1 MLGIS
6 LIGFT
11 QARKPDIMVVPSID
25 WCQENSFVT
34 TYDNQGQVET
44 MPDYAKAII
53 NFPDLS
59 GVMGKIGAEM
69 AKDGFKLIDL
79 GEKLNDVKEL
89 AAEEALSAA
98 GSRGTVASSP
108 IDKLREASRADI
120 EMQVYWK
127 IEKQGPR
134 KRVSSF
140 RLKGI
145 DTFTNQQIAYADG
158 SGEWISSG
166 NASDA
171 DLLREAIQSKMDG
184 FKATLQTTF
193 DDMFANGREI
203 KVRVWVYDNWGK
215 DLETMD
221 YNGEELG
228 VLIEEW
234 VAQNAVK
241 GKTGSV
247 TGSELK
253 MTIPGVRI
261 PLFDEKGSQFDGY
274 GFGKKLKKHLIS
286 LGIPAEEIEVK
297 KAGLGTAFIGLGKK

>member
-1 MLGIS
+1 
-6 LIGFT
+6 
-11 QARKPDIMVVPSID
+11 MVVPSID

-44 MPDYAKAII
+44 MPDYSKAII

-59 GVMGKIGAEM
+59 GVIGKIGAEM

-79 GEKLNDVKEL
+79 GEKLNEVKEM

-98 GSRGTVASSP
+98 SSRGAVASSP

-140 RLKGI
+140 RLKGV
-145 DTFTNQQIAYADG
+145 DTFTNQQVAYVDG

-171 DLLREAIQSKMDG
+171 DLLREAVQSKMDG

-193 DDMFANGREI
+193 EDMFTNGREI
-203 KVRVWVYDNWGK
+203 KVRVWTYDSWGK

-221 YNGEELG
+221 YGGEELG

-234 VAQNAVK
+234 VSENALK
-241 GKTGSV
+241 GKTGSPQ
-247 TGSELK
+247 GSEVK
-253 MTIPGVRI
+253 MTISGVRI
-261 PLFDEKGSQFDGY
+261 PLFDEKGGQFDGY
-274 GFGKKLKKHLIS
+274 GFGKKLKKYLIS
-286 LGIPAEEIEVK
+286 IGIPAEEIELK
-297 KAGLGTAFIGLGKK
+297 KVGLGTAFIGLGRK